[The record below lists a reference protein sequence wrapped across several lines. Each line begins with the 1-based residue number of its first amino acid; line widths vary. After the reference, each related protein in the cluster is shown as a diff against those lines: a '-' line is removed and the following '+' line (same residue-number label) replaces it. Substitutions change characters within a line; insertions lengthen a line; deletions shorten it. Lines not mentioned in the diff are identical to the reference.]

1 MVEKEETDRHLSV
14 EDWKMAITA
23 HWRQRRQNTL
33 KYHHSIRMTVA
44 KRKKGGGGR
53 QMALWLRAAFPKDPG
68 SSPSIYLHEGSQPSP
83 VLTSTGITRHT
94 LRRNAYIPKK
104 EQAQNPMCF
113 PQG

>member
-44 KRKKGGGGR
+44 KRKRGGSR
-53 QMALWLRAAFPKDPG
+53 WLCG
-68 SSPSIYLHEGSQPSP
+68 
-83 VLTSTGITRHT
+83 
-94 LRRNAYIPKK
+94 
-104 EQAQNPMCF
+104 
-113 PQG
+113 